1 MVPFFFYDSN
11 FIKPLSTAC
20 EKPPYG
26 FLFPKK
32 GTSDYIDD
40 GTFNKTLTV
49 VTACLWLKTAEDQ
62 GSFISYATSQYD
74 NEFLMYMSDNGK
86 IRVIADNKIHG

>member
-1 MVPFFFYDSN
+1 MIQN

-20 EKPPYG
+20 EKPPNG

-40 GTFNKTLTV
+40 GTFNKAVTA
-49 VTACLWLKTAEDQ
+49 VTACLWLKSAEGR
-62 GSFISYATSQYD
+62 GSFISYATSQYH
-74 NEFLMYMSDNGK
+74 NEFLILMVDNGN
-86 IRVIADNKIHG
+86 IRVYQDNKRYE